1 MYNEKIEF
9 LIKAA
14 LADGVLTEKEKQVLF
29 RRAQEQGIDL
39 DEFEMVLDAKLVELK
54 KSRQTAAPKSEKFGN
69 VRKCPSCGAII
80 SAGMAACQECGFE
93 FSGIEANQS
102 SKLLADKI
110 AKIEEDYNRKI
121 DSANNNNDHGDR
133 KWEINKEKY
142 CLIAQII
149 KGFPVPNT
157 KADLFEF
164 IINMQSRML
173 SQMEYKV
180 VAEAYATKYN
190 ESMTKAKTLYS
201 KDPIFSK
208 HFEEQTKIITEYQKV
223 RRKQKGFGL
232 KTRHKAFLAAII
244 FLIVDILFLIFAI

>member
-1 MYNEKIEF
+1 MYNDQIEA

-39 DEFEMVLDAKLVELK
+39 DEFEMVLDARLVELK
-54 KSRQTAAPKSEKFGN
+54 KSKQTAAPKSEKFGT

-93 FSGIEANQS
+93 FAGIEANQS

-110 AKIEEDYNRKI
+110 AKIEEDYSRKI
-121 DSANNNNDHGDR
+121 GSIHTDDDGYR

-142 CLIAQII
+142 CLIAQTI
-149 KGFPVPNT
+149 KGFPIPNT

-164 IINMQSRML
+164 IVNMQSRML
-173 SQMEYKV
+173 SPMEYKV
-180 VAEAYATKYN
+180 VAEAYATIYDKIKNFVFKRPY
-190 ESMTKAKTLYS
+190 
-201 KDPIFSK
+201 F
-208 HFEEQTKIITEYQKV
+208 FQT
-223 RRKQKGFGL
+223 F
-232 KTRHKAFLAAII
+232 
-244 FLIVDILFLIFAI
+244 